1 MKKRVIAIILVMTL
15 VWSSLGDVFRGISF
29 AALAE
34 EPEPATPTDLT
45 CLHENRKT
53 TVYFLDG
60 ASYTPI
66 DSDTH
71 RISGRAMIETV
82 CLEEGCN
89 KVIEKRELEYAEET
103 RTHSIREGV
112 CSLCGYSAVT
122 EKRSPEMLTQY
133 AGSETGDNNQNKEP
147 KPNTGDDNSKNGTDP
162 EPDIADAYLN
172 KDSEPNTGD
181 GNLKKSIDPE
191 PDTADA
197 NLNNGSESDA
207 KNDNQNKDPE
217 PNTGDDNLKKGD
229 NPEPKDG
236 EENLKKGPEPDAGA
250 GNQDGSGETGQ
261 GEEEKEQKDE
271 MAIFAAAAPKSAAS
285 DTPAMLGAS
294 NPAINEI
301 PYLQKLIN
309 DALSATLKGRI
320 TVELAKNTTYEGD
333 VTIKADAKSVS
344 EDFELELRAEDAGFD
359 GISGNGYTTIN
370 GNIVIMGL
378 RVILNSIIM
387 AKDTLI
393 TVKNAGD
400 TSGEQS
406 GRGGELEYNGTTNFN
421 NEVAVDVGSNST
433 AELNFGDTNDKI
445 KIKTEAGA
453 KAVTVNAGNG
463 INTVS
468 AQINGG
474 DVKIETGKDADTVS
488 VETSGS
494 KLGNIDVKTGAAIDE
509 LKIQHDGSATEGK
522 TVQFNTGAGDD
533 RVTVDVRENSGDIT
547 VDTGLGGDVV
557 TVAKGN
563 HHVFETVE
571 YNRFN
576 NPNEKFRAE
585 SDTSTLTFVNS
596 DDTAF
601 DQFTIDVNAA
611 GAVHTIAFKGGK
623 GASVNL
629 RGTLKTDPQDGTH
642 QPIRWTG
649 DDHSGIE
656 LDALMTSAMTAGERD
671 LTLTLK
677 WQQNAENGKSAPAYN
692 FTDALKNKRQVRLW
706 AFGVEIGGE
715 RTFSYGGATEDFT
728 DYVIQ
733 TPVNKLD
740 SISITGSDKPLMLSN
755 LLIDTDLTQD
765 AYIDTFLQDEDIGD
779 DNGILAMYGY
789 LRVPNIDAANLNVL
803 LRSNTVQLKSGRHIN
818 AQNVRLEAISGTKT
832 MGQAFGNLTART
844 TDGYNALEVLRDKSV
859 AVGETVTD
867 MFTLYNR
874 SKININGTIN
884 AEHNIEML
892 AKVKQFGNILGFWPS
907 SLNAINVKIGDAEI
921 EINENAKL
929 KAKDNVIADAK
940 VETIT
945 GMEYAE
951 ADDGS
956 GNLKQV
962 KSGSPVEITFVVNQ
976 AEINVKNGAEIEGEK
991 GDVTLNAESKV
1002 TTGDYAFLGAFTS
1015 PFAASVAAVFNY
1027 VKTDVDGKVTAGRK
1041 AEVRARGDV
1050 KVEAEVIKDQA
1061 YDSASGYFGAI
1072 SFLDQDVQARY
1083 GENAVVTAGQDV
1095 RADSKATADIDTLA
1109 TAGGT
1114 EQTSSAMGNSIASL
1128 FVDTLIPLLSEKLG
1142 LTLKIDKLQK
1152 AVAKIAAGSYE
1163 VKVVNPSAEQEEWGS
1178 ASVTTYIDK
1187 TRVLENDYIEAIV
1200 EVNPKEGYTV
1210 DSVMYRYLVPG
1221 EDHYTYENAK
1231 RIRYTDVQDGEENK
1245 IALMYLI
1252 KPTQKYTEVI
1262 VNFRNSEQIQQ
1273 DEETYAIKKNDLE
1286 NVIAFGRLVDEAMDQ
1301 KLKNEYQ
1308 ELKPEDLNEDQQH
1321 PLRFNTEGGGKVV
1334 TWLAGK
1340 DKKSLASVQEGQ
1352 VIRLVPNPEEG
1363 KKLEAMTFT
1372 YTTRDGITATCGI
1385 PADDGIYHF
1394 TVPTDIEA
1402 GTRITVNARFTAGE
1416 GEEQP
1421 PDTKQTTGSIALT
1434 WAMNESGAVIDKGA
1448 AIKAENG
1455 NVELISSKTT
1465 DVNTVADGTAV
1476 TDNAAPKKEKEEP
1489 QEKLFP
1495 QTEHFSV
1502 GEALY
1507 AIKLTSNVNGAVTG
1521 TIDRNKGANALMP
1534 VFTITPPVGADITKT
1549 KVVLTYYSEIE
1560 TNPFGGTLRSQEFSG
1575 SDFTHDG
1582 DGNYKLKANLNAT
1595 TILNGEVMDVS
1606 FLFVDSN
1613 GNPLNSEQG
1622 GNSEWLIRNPIA
1634 TQVNELRKRNA
1645 NGQYETAPG
1654 DDHSVGELY
1663 YAGQDTIDGKKVY
1676 TFRLAKQTGTDYKGY
1691 TINDRFDVASNR
1703 SDKSVLCAVW
1713 FDENGVKQTMAL
1725 KHQEVIDPVTG
1736 SSYWYLDPTDSNN
1749 YIPEGAQITVVA
1761 MFREDTR
1768 KIEEKPRIGDDGQPL
1783 DQGKTVFRQTEAK
1796 YGDKVQVKLEPKDG
1810 LIPSYILIR
1819 WVSGDST
1826 NSATYGQV
1834 QWKTIDTLNADGEF
1848 EFDMPWITDSGTLEV
1863 EAHYTTK
1870 NVGLTAEGGLQL
1882 SEKGKGY
1889 AGETITVKPSKD
1901 DEKAGKKV
1909 TKVTVAYTYENGT
1922 TVEKTYN
1929 SDSFTIEANDGAS
1942 PTKSVT
1948 VRAEMA
1954 SKKYQLD
1961 EVTDEYGKFVPK
1973 VSWADPGEKVQIEVK
1988 AQDGYR
1994 AKFGTLKAHYRT
2006 GSSSGEIRLKRV
2018 GPNLYEFTV
2027 PNASDIKTLYITGE
2041 FEPGSDDI
2049 ERSLGVSIAG
2059 AMIIADNTTE
2069 IKEGAKVTAGKDLIM
2084 TGLSNGN
2091 KATTEAHAG
2100 FSAAATGFAGGLAV
2114 HGAIFDNDVRIHKDA
2129 ILSIG
2134 GGNEDGGALS
2144 LLAKSSATFKVIGNA
2159 SGNRSDNGGTGK
2171 GTGSGIAIGVNFI
2184 TTNAVVE
2191 DKVKLDT
2198 MNSKFSSISVNSSHK
2213 TKDTVKA
2220 TAGAKGGTSLVPVVA
2235 ADIFSSEAKAEL
2247 GRFKQGAFVNKEFVG
2262 SVVEAPLNV
2271 SGKVTVKA
2279 KSESAQ
2285 VAYNHE
2291 VTADAKT
2298 TGNQSAKGIALLVT
2312 WLQTDVNARLKQS
2325 VNAGDSVSVSAVATD
2340 ALKATANASAAGGY
2354 DGKRGQNGKGSADQQ
2369 ANGML
2374 GNAANIA
2381 AMGGRADAAANIAG
2395 DANNRQQAETSETT
2409 VTGAGALILNIQK
2422 NKSKAEIADDVDV
2435 TTAAKLTVQSQNRTE
2450 AKVVAN
2456 ASAVKSD
2463 TGLGIGVAI
2472 NIVRMDNIARIG
2484 AGQMTAGELLVEAAL
2499 AEMPPEIRTM
2509 KMTQAVGSGTMQSEL
2524 EATLEEL
2531 FRDLV
2536 GDKVYETIG
2545 SGINKF
2551 ISTFWAGLVRDLNL
2565 QQLMDIRDDKGTAGL
2580 YSAFDVM
2587 KNRILEIPEMLAAPY
2602 TKTFKQI
2609 MEGVEG
2615 FNAEDFADFLKSEL
2629 TTQLAGKGYQA
2640 FLKYFWKESSDGI
2653 IGAAIDLLSN
2663 KIKGKEG
2670 GGDIVTG
2677 KLKAAAEKAFRG
2689 WIDDFMDDFQVK
2701 MAAQFPVLNESNK
2714 EAVKKLVRDIKNLSV
2729 KDMGRKL
2736 ADQLLGTFRREIYD
2750 YEPVMTQIQS
2760 KGFLDFVKDEAIKL
2774 LKESAAAMTNEM
2786 LDSLAGKMNVKF
2798 DRVEVYDRHVIT
2810 TQAIAGAG
2818 ASGKSQAG
2826 SVAVSVANLT
2836 TKAEIKKSDNTIT
2849 VNNDG
2854 ALTMNAEEKRQ
2865 VWTHATAAVDARTGE
2880 ANNNDGKGEAE
2891 NRENGGAA
2899 AGGQTLT
2906 SEDGVVAVK
2915 AGVGGTIRYADNGT
2929 DLYLEHLQPG
2939 YDSVKVRRTY
2949 VLEDG
2954 TEVVDNIEPEKYYD
2968 DYVMDPTDG
2977 IDVYQLKDG
2986 TQVEIEVEFVANM
2999 RTVPA
3004 VTLFNE
3010 NAYVQHK
3017 GSVTVCVEGDEKPQN
3032 TTKAKTGD
3040 LVEIHVKNVGGLW
3053 ADNIR
3058 VYERDND
3065 DPVCEYDRDEAE
3077 NVTLRV
3083 AYSNDEETVYVFKM
3097 PEGDIDRINVNFTG
3111 EYDPNASKA
3120 GSTNAAGESVGR
3132 GGAFAWTWG
3141 DSTVKAEIGKRG
3153 TGEIPKGKTEA
3164 DPGVTAGSIAVTAY
3178 SEHREQN
3185 FSTAGT
3191 DPFEGTSSIKD
3202 SGLDVALSL
3211 NMLDNDIK
3219 ATIAEGMRIVTTGT
3233 PETGEDGEEEEVSE
3247 KDLKA
3252 SAGDLLI
3259 HATEYSEN
3267 ETRASAFATGDNS
3280 AIGASV
3286 AANIS
3291 LSDVNAELGSDATV
3305 TGEAAIRS
3313 FSESQDR
3320 TWSFASAMG
3329 ADVQRALNKAA
3340 EFTEDLEKTASGV
3353 ADGSFNNEMA
3363 KKNDKKKNTN
3373 SGNQIADRLNQDRA
3387 EGGQEAAG
3395 NLNVGANIAR
3405 VANVQ
3410 IDNAEEA
3417 DGEEGRGR
3425 AEQLAQDHGVN
3436 APTEGTGQGKKRL
3449 QAAAAIGF
3457 TLAKH
3462 NTKVKVTGS
3471 VNAAQD
3477 IDISTMNAGNF
3488 NTRATSASI
3497 TLADMGK
3504 GKSISAAIGVSI
3516 SKNKSTIDIGD
3527 EEKNKKANLVSA
3539 NGNVT
3544 VDAELTQNQTGVFRG
3559 YLAVQSI
3566 SGAVSGKN
3574 ASGSVAGAVSSVFSW
3589 AETAARVNSKE
3600 TKLEGDEVTIRA
3612 NDKTK
3617 LAARAGSVNVSKGAS
3632 VGAGVSVA
3640 TIWSGNTVE
3649 TFLNDSST
3657 VTANSFDMTAQK
3669 EKVTF
3674 SDYKFP
3680 LTLSALISDSS
3691 ELTPEQRENA
3701 TTGLVDIHK
3710 DPGKST
3716 YTVDIN
3722 INTYTLM
3729 QLPDMWNFLASQN
3742 YYTEAIAGSVI
3753 TGGNNNDFNAA
3764 GSFSIVRAKNK
3775 VNAILGDSVTINR
3788 KTEGQTDGKVN
3799 ISSRGDTTARMLGGA
3814 VAVGAAKTTA
3824 GVTVTFL
3831 YDEDKVNTEI
3841 GDKLTIQDAGDVNI
3855 SSKGGAHV
3863 QTFNAAAAVAT
3874 SYNAKVAVGGALNV
3888 LILKNIASTDI
3899 GKTSDISANGSLDIT
3914 SDSDMDLTLI
3924 SVSAAGSAHGNA
3936 GGGTVAFVFDT
3947 AKAKVH
3953 MGSGQTLKAGKD
3965 ITLRGKA
3972 SDDVLSI
3979 LPSAAGSGKGNA
3991 IAGVLNV
3998 LDSETK
4004 GIVEL
4009 DAGSGGIESTGG
4021 SINFIG
4027 KTDTR
4032 AINIT
4037 LAGAGSGTGNAV
4049 GLSVNLNFFGRESK
4063 VDIGGGSTYTIK
4075 SAKDILSVASGDD
4088 TTVMVSAAVTG
4099 GSGSGISLSG
4109 NAAVVVGKN
4118 QITNTLG
4125 NAKVTAA
4132 GEAAFASH
4140 LRDRAYLV
4148 QGNVAVAA
4156 GGSGVGAAYMF
4167 LLKENVVHTDLGDST
4182 INAIGRAG
4190 TLAKKV
4196 PGIGEFEGLYVG
4208 ARVQDTII
4216 AVTAGVAYGS
4226 ELGVTA
4232 NLLTANNYNEVK
4244 VIAEDATLMAKSLA
4258 DKDGDGKMEET
4269 GEGGSVLVEAK
4280 NDSSNVL
4287 IMGGINASMA
4297 VAGGA
4302 GIQTLYAK
4310 KNVSAKVGTIKAD
4323 QNVDVNAVN
4332 KENLVQLNIAAG
4344 GAGTAAAEVA
4354 IVLQVLGSSAK
4365 AIVAGDVRAEYGE
4378 FNLTSHND
4386 VDIVNATIAGGGA
4399 GAVAVSPVAVLQFF
4413 SGSSEAYLQEG
4424 NVYAPL
4430 GVNVE
4435 ATSDKT
4441 IDQYT
4446 IGVAGSG
4453 LVAVAGGVTIQS
4465 IKDST
4470 KAAVGQDV
4478 VVERANSMSV
4488 HGKSNYSL
4496 IGVSGLAAAAT
4507 VGGVAVNVM
4516 LTIMKA
4522 NTLAEMEGTATLTG
4536 GALEVRA
4543 TSNRSILDIG
4553 ATLSGGAVGVGITLA
4568 GLVSG
4573 TKMDQDE
4580 ANMMVYGDTK
4590 DNGKTTFSTSGVAK
4604 MLKDTRKQFGLK
4616 EKYMGTQEIEGTPD
4630 NEGNM
4635 TGGLGADLEGNSDNK
4650 NTQMNIGSN
4659 GTFDAQGAAVDASA
4673 YDQRGAADETMTDG
4687 SHEDDETPVDD
4698 KLADGGLGEEDDVEE
4713 TADLKNARELGG
4725 SVYNKMPDD
4734 AVIARIGS
4742 NAKIL
4747 NAHGVAVEAI
4757 QGTEADIAAGTVSA
4771 SLLGGGASG
4780 AAFALL
4786 HSNVSASSEG
4796 ELQDVNGGEV
4806 RIKAIS
4812 AAGRVN
4818 ESEAGFTHSKAEAL
4832 AGGFSS
4838 DYNKKNRDEA
4848 LSAQIHQG
4856 DKDDDD
4862 DILDGHKAED
4872 QEEKEDN
4879 SRGDVSVSG
4888 SMLRV
4893 IGISAAVEGMPDI
4906 ENDSY
4911 GGAVIL
4917 GVLRSD
4923 NVTQATLGNQV
4934 ANAGLVNV
4942 NAVADYKNIFA
4953 FTLGAHVNIA
4963 GSKGANSVSIAT
4975 ATSEGTVTAKI
4986 DESAYISGTG
4996 TEVNV
5001 TTDSDTTVMSIAAT
5015 VGLSLSAGGGED
5027 GDEPLADPTKN
5038 GGLSIAI
5045 NKLSQNT
5052 VIERGASIE
5061 AQNGNVTVKA
5071 VSDTTAN
5078 AYLISGHGS
5087 AGRAAGM
5094 NGAIVYVRPNIK
5106 TTVGVE
5112 GDGPAATSL
5121 KKLNDVTV
5129 KNIVSSEADV
5139 GVLSLSVGLGG
5150 SFQGNALLV
5159 FNDTD
5164 ALAKV
5169 ANTTLDVQ
5177 NLTIKS
5183 DLGAEGDSKM
5193 LAIVAGKAA
5202 VGISVA
5208 YVDVSSKSSAEL
5220 DTSKVTGKIKDTL
5233 TVESGTA
5240 GKKTKALALGI
5251 AAQVGYYA
5259 AGGINVTLA
5268 KNSAENNAAIY
5279 GSATA
5284 LNAATV
5290 NVNAKSDATTR
5301 TRMYG
5306 LSLSTYATIAATAE
5320 SVKNEA
5326 TSRATVNLE
5335 NGTING
5341 DLNISSQTTGSTK
5354 AYMLTG
5360 SGSLVGVDTN
5370 VAIAHGKTRS
5380 LVDVTMGKAPLSGKY
5395 AINATNTGNKDDLK
5409 VDINN
5414 ISVHALTV
5422 AVMVGLG
5429 YSQDIYRTRIR
5440 LSGNHKLKE
5449 LKAQTD
5455 YDTDTHVEVTPAAA
5469 GVTLAVM
5476 NVSVNIAKA
5485 KNTVYAGSEVQFTNM
5500 LVSDDATEDEKAV
5513 AAAKAAT
5520 KAKNKVTI
5528 DGELDILTTGTG
5540 NVKSNVRTPAV
5551 SITVGNV
5558 SVSVSHATMSARQAA
5573 LLELSGVNMTVGK
5586 ALKVQSI
5593 SKGVDST
5600 ARVGGMGPADGEAG
5614 LEVSFA
5620 KVGVNSAKAWENLES
5635 TAGIIGTGKSRDT
5648 ITALTMDIRTENVGE
5663 ETTKAYARTTNG
5675 AELAINSGGGLLAQ
5689 AISSDSYNAILKGVA
5704 ATIKG
5709 KVYITAKTNA
5719 VAEASGEE
5727 PGGLTG
5733 DKVNYSEMK
5742 AFLGDK
5748 NDKQT
5753 AKVLIG
5759 DDTDLTTQGT
5769 DSDIFIEAENKGN
5782 VKAVM
5787 DGGIN
5792 ISLITSV
5799 QVSKMPT
5806 TSWYDTGV
5814 LIGKNSVITSSGKA
5828 AVFSTTNS
5836 AATSDMDAATFVGG
5850 INAQHMQGKNSIHD
5864 SNWITLGEKS
5874 KLIAQ
5879 NNVTIKGVSNTQAQ
5893 ATSDFDGGAILSA
5906 GERLLSENQIK
5917 RDVIVS
5923 IAKGAQI
5930 NSKAG
5935 DVDIESITGE
5945 EDWILTAATV
5955 GSGSL
5960 INFSRT
5966 VVTVGLEAN
5975 NEIHVASNAQIDA
5988 AKDLYIIARASGKQT
6003 PGVNLPTKFGKIDG
6017 AGIYSYASST
6027 GSGLINPVYGITEM
6041 TMKLKTLISIN
6052 RDATGET
6059 TKTALKSNS
6068 GNVSIMASN
6077 NDLNVKAEGKSH
6089 AYGLGG
6095 NSTAK
6100 AGIDTDIMNS
6110 IYLDNV
6116 ELGGKIVRILAGY
6129 EIYDNPEKQTQKPVF
6144 TTYSNSLLGEIGRVK
6159 SQSNING
6166 FYHNQIRTN
6175 NPNFIDANA
6184 IEFIH
6189 KAYNPMDIVQVKQTM
6204 NITGPLG
6211 LEKVEEKELD
6221 WKDLVGHA
6229 TYRCDLC
6236 LEGMSRDVGY
6246 RDLSDGLAA
6255 SFAKAM
6261 IPVIEI
6267 DRKANDVGITRARY
6281 GDEEYAAASK
6291 LFVLDLYSM
6300 LDRDVTIGKDALKK
6314 YRLWTSGR
6322 TGHGVYMLPNAT
6334 RLYTNA
6340 RDRLQY
6346 VSETMTGDVLDDGVI
6361 RSIEIIT
6368 ALTKNAFSNPVFPIG
6383 STGQLDFRTG
6393 MLKLP
6398 SGADFELYLDEVSA
6412 AWMTEKLNS
6421 GFIRRLDADQT
6432 ELNDAALNGS
6442 DLPTGRIVEGLT
6454 AGGENEGWEIYWLGA
6469 TPETAEDPDQTL
6481 LFLLANPETDE
6492 IDAFRTSVNM
6502 IANGEDPVDVSLYLY
6517 RDSSSDR
6524 MGEEKYNCL
6533 FFDTPEG
6540 QKSIVKVVTDVLMGR
6555 KLELPRPLDIVL
6567 RAFNLDNDGADLKGY
6582 AVSGMFF
6589 AMNDG
6594 TDGEV
6599 NMFDGAYEAT
6609 LANDV
6614 FESPFI
6620 RIEGVSTGD
6629 PQVTLK
6635 EGQPVWPEWT
6645 GEDTAQDAAGKEFV
6659 LVDEVWYPK
6668 GEEPVSANLDT
6679 EDDAA

>member
-1 MKKRVIAIILVMTL
+1 MKKRITAIILVMTL
-15 VWSSLGDVFRGISF
+15 VWGSLGDLFRGSPS
-29 AALAE
+29 AAMAE
-34 EPEPATPTDLT
+34 TPETAAPTTATPTNLS
-45 CLHENRKT
+45 CLHENRT
-53 TVYFLDG
+53 TTTHFAEG
-60 ASYTPI
+60 AVLTYTPV
-66 DSDTH
+66 DGDTH
-71 RISGRAMIETV
+71 RVSGPAVTETV
-82 CLEEGCN
+82 CLEESCGE
-89 KVIEKRELEYAEET
+89 VIEKTETDYAEEI
-103 RTHSIREGV
+103 RTHSFRDGV
-112 CSLCGYSAVT
+112 CSLCGYEMPQDNDDSQGSMMMLGATRSAVT
-122 EKRSPEMLTQY
+122 QDTLSTNP
-133 AGSETGDNNQNKEP
+133 
-147 KPNTGDDNSKNGTDP
+147 DDDP
-162 EPDIADAYLN
+162 
-172 KDSEPNTGD
+172 
-181 GNLKKSIDPE
+181 
-191 PDTADA
+191 
-197 NLNNGSESDA
+197 A
-207 KNDNQNKDPE
+207 KQP
-217 PNTGDDNLKKGD
+217 G
-229 NPEPKDG
+229 
-236 EENLKKGPEPDAGA
+236 
-250 GNQDGSGETGQ
+250 DGSGNNDNDDSQGTMMMLGATRSVVTQDTLSTNPDDDPAKQPGDGSGNNDNDDAAGQ
-261 GEEEKEQKDE
+261 SDEENIQQDQV
-271 MAIFAAAAPKSAAS
+271 MVFAAAPAAKSAA
-285 DTPAMLGAS
+285 PAMLGAS
-294 NPAINEI
+294 KSTASEI

-320 TVELAKNTTYEGD
+320 TVELERNTTYEGD

-359 GISGNGYTTIN
+359 GISGNGYTQIN
-370 GNIVIMGL
+370 GNIAILGL
-378 RVILNSIIM
+378 RVIMNSIIM

-406 GRGGELEYNGTTNFN
+406 GRGGELEYNGTTNYN
-421 NEVAVDVGSNST
+421 NEVAVDVGSNSS

-453 KAVTVNAGNG
+453 KEVTVNAGNG
-463 INTVS
+463 VNTIS
-468 AQINGG
+468 AEINGG
-474 DVKIETGKDADTVS
+474 DVKIESGKDVDTVT
-488 VETSGS
+488 VQTSGS
-494 KLGNIDVKTGAAIDE
+494 HLGNVAVDTGASIDE
-509 LKIQHDGSATEGK
+509 VTIIHDGAATEGK
-522 TVQFNTGAGDD
+522 TVKVNTGAGDD

-563 HHVFETVE
+563 HHVFETVD
-571 YNRFN
+571 YNRYN
-576 NPNEKFRAE
+576 NPNEKFRDQ

-629 RGTLKTDPQDGTH
+629 RGTLKTDPGDGRH

-656 LDALMTSAMTAGERD
+656 LDALMTSALAADETDR
-671 LTLTLK
+671 TLTLK

-706 AFGVEIGGE
+706 AFGAERDGE
-715 RTFSYGGATEDFT
+715 RVFEYVDANDDFT

-733 TPVNKLD
+733 TPVNNLD
-740 SISITGSDKPLMLSN
+740 SISITGSDRPLMLSN

-765 AYIDTFLQDEDIGD
+765 AYIDIFLQDEDIGD
-779 DNGILAMYGY
+779 DNQLLALAGF
-789 LRVPNIDAANLNVL
+789 LRVPNIDASNLNVL
-803 LRSNTVQLKSGRHIN
+803 LRSNTVQLKSGRTIT

-832 MGQAFGNLTART
+832 MGQAFGNLTARS
-844 TDGYNALEVLRDKSV
+844 TDGYDALEVLRDKSV

-874 SKININGTIN
+874 SKINVNGTIN
-884 AEHNIEML
+884 AEHNIEMF

-951 ADDGS
+951 AEDGS

-991 GDVTLNAESKV
+991 GDVTLNSESKV
-1002 TTGDYAFLGAFTS
+1002 TTGDYAFLGAFSS

-1083 GENAVVTAGQDV
+1083 GEHANVTAGQDV

-1114 EQTSSAMGNSIASL
+1114 EQSSSAMGNAIASL
-1128 FVDTLIPLLSEKLG
+1128 FTDTLIPLLKEKLG
-1142 LTLKIDKLQK
+1142 LTLKIDQLQK
-1152 AVAKIAAGSYE
+1152 TVAKIAAGSYE

-1210 DSVMYRYLVPG
+1210 DSVVYRYLVPG

-1252 KPTQKYTEVI
+1252 KPTQAYTEVI
-1262 VNFRNSEQIQQ
+1262 VNYRNSEQIQQ
-1273 DEETYAIKKNDLE
+1273 DEETYAVKKSDLE
-1286 NVIAFGRLVDEAMDQ
+1286 SVIAFGRLVDQAMDQ

-1308 ELKPEDLNEDQQH
+1308 ELKPEDLNEEQQH
-1321 PLRFNTEGGGKVV
+1321 PLRFNTEGGGTVV
-1334 TWLAGK
+1334 TWLTGK

-1352 VIRLVPNPEEG
+1352 AIRLVPNPEEG

-1372 YTTRDGITATCGI
+1372 YTTRDGITATCDI
-1385 PADDGIYHF
+1385 PADDGIYGF

-1421 PDTKQTTGSIALT
+1421 PATSQTTGSIALT

-1448 AIKAENG
+1448 VIKATSG
-1455 NVELISSKTT
+1455 NVELISAKTT

-1507 AIKLTSNVNGAVTG
+1507 AIKLTSNVKGAVTG
-1521 TIDRNKGANALMP
+1521 TIDRDKGANALMP
-1534 VFTITPPVGADITKT
+1534 VFTITPPAGADITKT
-1549 KVVLTYYSEIE
+1549 KVVLNYYSEID
-1560 TNPFGGTLRSQEFSG
+1560 TNLFGGTLRSQEFSG
-1575 SDFTHDG
+1575 TDFTHDE
-1582 DGNYKLKANLNAT
+1582 DGNYKLKAKLNDT
-1595 TILNGEVMDVS
+1595 TILNGEIMNVS
-1606 FLFVDSN
+1606 FLFVDGN
-1613 GNPLNSEQG
+1613 GNPLDSEQG

-1634 TQVNELRKRNA
+1634 TQVNELRKRNSD
-1645 NGQYETAPG
+1645 GQYETAPG

-1663 YAGQDTIDGKKVY
+1663 YEGLDDTIINGKTVY
-1676 TFRLAKQTGTDYKGY
+1676 TFRLVKQTQNDYKGY
-1691 TINDRFDVASNR
+1691 TINDSFDPATNR
-1703 SDKSVLCAVW
+1703 SDKNALCAVW
-1713 FDENGVKQTMAL
+1713 YDENGVKQTMAL
-1725 KHQEVIDPVTG
+1725 KHQAVYNPLKPG
-1736 SSYWYLDPTDSNN
+1736 SYWYLDPTDSN
-1749 YIPEGAQITVVA
+1749 YSIPEGAQITVVA

-1768 KIEEKPRIGDDGQPL
+1768 KIVDNPQIGADGKPL
-1783 DQGKTVFRQTEAK
+1783 DQGKMVFRQTEAK
-1796 YGDKVQVKLEPKDG
+1796 YGDKVKVKLEPKDDY
-1810 LIPSYILIR
+1810 IPSYLLIR
-1819 WVSGDST
+1819 WVSGDPTKS
-1826 NSATYGQV
+1826 GV
-1834 QWKTIDTLNADGEF
+1834 QWKTIDTRNADGEF
-1848 EFDMPWITDSGTLEV
+1848 EFDMPWISDTGTLEV
-1863 EAHYTTK
+1863 QAHYATK

-1901 DEKAGKKV
+1901 EEKAGKKV

-1929 SDSFTIEANDGAS
+1929 SDSFTVEPNDGAS

-1948 VRAEMA
+1948 VRAETA
-1954 SKKYQLD
+1954 SKKFQLD
-1961 EVTDEYGKFVPK
+1961 EVTEEYGKFVPK
-1973 VSWADPGEKVQIEVK
+1973 VSWADPGEKVQVEVK

-1994 AKFGTLKAHYRT
+1994 AKFGTLKTHYRT

-2027 PNASDIKTLYITGE
+2027 PNASDIKTLYLTGE

-2059 AMIIADNTTE
+2059 AMINADNTAE
-2069 IKEGAKVTAGKDLIM
+2069 IKSGANVTAGKDLIM

-2100 FSAAATGFAGGLAV
+2100 FSAAATGFAGGIAV
-2114 HGAIFDNDVRIHKDA
+2114 QGAFYDNDVRIHKDA

-2134 GGNEDGGALS
+2134 GKNEDGGALS
-2144 LLAKSSATFKVIGNA
+2144 LTAKSSANFKVVGNA
-2159 SGNRSDNGGTGK
+2159 SGNRSDEGGTGK
-2171 GTGSGIAIGVNFI
+2171 GTGSGIAVGVNFI

-2191 DKVKLDT
+2191 DDVKLDT

-2247 GRFKQGAFVNKEFVG
+2247 GKFKQGAFVNKEFVG
-2262 SVVEAPLNV
+2262 SATETPLNV

-2325 VNAGDSVSVSAVATD
+2325 VNAGDGVSVTSVATD

-2381 AMGGRADAAANIAG
+2381 AMGGQGDAAANMVG

-2435 TTAAKLTVQSQNRTE
+2435 TTAKKLTVQSQNRTE
-2450 AKVVAN
+2450 AKLVAN

-2484 AGQMTAGELLVEAAL
+2484 TGRIEAGELLVEAKL
-2499 AEMPPEIRTM
+2499 AEMPPEVRTM
-2509 KMTQAVGSGTMQSEL
+2509 KMTMASGAMQSEL

-2551 ISTFWAGLVRDLNL
+2551 ISTFWTGLVRDLNL
-2565 QQLMDIRDDKGTAGL
+2565 QQLMDLRDDKGTAGL

-2587 KNRILEIPEMLAAPY
+2587 KNRILEIPEMLTAPY
-2602 TKTFKQI
+2602 KKTFEQI

-2629 TTQLAGKGYQA
+2629 TTQLLGKGYQA

-2701 MAAQFPVLNESNK
+2701 LAAQFPILNESNK
-2714 EAVKKLVRDIKNLSV
+2714 EAVKKLIKDIKNLSV
-2729 KDMGRKL
+2729 KEMGNKL
-2736 ADQLLGTFRREIYD
+2736 ANQLLETFRREIYD

-2826 SVAVSVANLT
+2826 SVAVSVVDLT

-2854 ALTMNAEEKRQ
+2854 ALTVNAEELRQ

-2906 SEDGVVAVK
+2906 SEDGTVAVK

-2929 DLYLEHLQPG
+2929 DLYLEQLQPG

-3017 GSVTVCVEGDEKPQN
+3017 GSVTVCVEGDEK
-3032 TTKAKTGD
+3032 TGKTAKAKTGD

-3097 PEGDIDRINVNFTG
+3097 PEGDIDRINVSFMG
-3111 EYDPNASKA
+3111 EYDPNAPKT

-3191 DPFEGTSSIKD
+3191 DPFEGTSSVKD
-3202 SGLDVALSL
+3202 AGLDVALSL
-3211 NMLDNDIK
+3211 NMLDNDITAK
-3219 ATIAEGMRIVTTGT
+3219 IAEGMRIVTTGT
-3233 PETGEDGEEEEVSE
+3233 PETGEDGEEEEVAE

-3252 SAGDLLI
+3252 STGDLLI

-3267 ETRASAFATGDNS
+3267 ETRASAFATGNNS

-3291 LSDVNAELGSDATV
+3291 LSDVNAELGSDAAV
-3305 TGEAAIRS
+3305 TGEAEIRS

-3329 ADVQRALNKAA
+3329 GDVQRALNKAA
-3340 EFTEDLEKTASGV
+3340 EFTEGLEKTASGV

-3373 SGNQIADRLNQDRA
+3373 SANQIADRLNQDRA

-3405 VANVQ
+3405 VANVEV
-3410 IDNAEEA
+3410 DNAEEA
-3417 DGEEGRGR
+3417 DGAEGRGR
-3425 AEQLAQDHGVN
+3425 AEQLAQDHGVD
-3436 APTEGTGQGKKRL
+3436 APTEGTGQEKKKL

-3497 TLADMGK
+3497 TLGDMGK

-3516 SKNKSTIDIGD
+3516 SKNKSIIDIGD
-3527 EEKNKKANLVSA
+3527 EEKNKKANLISA

-3574 ASGSVAGAVSSVFSW
+3574 ASGSVAGSVSSVFSW
-3589 AETAARVNSKE
+3589 AETAARVNAKE
-3600 TKLEGDEVTIRA
+3600 TILEGDEVTIRA

-3617 LAARAGSVNVSKGAS
+3617 LAVRAGSINVSKGAS

-3649 TFLNDSST
+3649 TSLADKAT
-3657 VTANSFDMTAQK
+3657 VTANSFDMSAQK

-3775 VNAILGDSVTINR
+3775 VNATLGDNVTIKR
-3788 KTEGQTDGKVN
+3788 KTDGQTDGKVN

-3814 VAVGAAKTTA
+3814 VAAGAAKTTA

-3841 GDKLTIQDAGDVNI
+3841 GDKLTIEDAGDVNI

-3972 SDDVLSI
+3972 TDDVLSI
-3979 LPSAAGSGKGNA
+3979 LPSAAGSGKANA

-4021 SINFIG
+4021 SVNFIG

-4075 SAKDILSVASGDD
+4075 AAKDILSVASGDD

-4118 QITNTLG
+4118 QIMNTLG
-4125 NAKVTAA
+4125 NANVTAA

-4148 QGNVAVAA
+4148 QGNVAVAV

-4182 INAIGRAG
+4182 INAMGNAG

-4258 DKDGDGKMEET
+4258 DTDGDGEPEET

-4323 QNVDVNAVN
+4323 KNVDVNAVN
-4332 KENLVQLNIAAG
+4332 KDNLVQLNIAAG
-4344 GAGTAAAEVA
+4344 GAGTVAAEVA
-4354 IVLQVLGSSAK
+4354 IALQVLGSSVE

-4386 VDIVNATIAGGGA
+4386 VDIVNATIAGGGS
-4399 GAVAVSPVAVLQFF
+4399 GAVAVSPVAVLQFYN
-4413 SGSSEAYLQEG
+4413 GSSEAYLKKG
-4424 NVYAPL
+4424 NVYAAL

-4470 KAAVGQDV
+4470 KAAVGQGV
-4478 VVERANSMSV
+4478 TITRANNLSV
-4488 HGKSNYSL
+4488 HGQSNYSL
-4496 IGVSGLAAAAT
+4496 IGVNGLAAAA
-4507 VGGVAVNVM
+4507 VLGGVAVNVM

-4553 ATLSGGAVGVGITLA
+4553 ATLSGGTVGVGITLA

-4590 DNGKTTFSTSGVAK
+4590 DKSKTTFSTSGVAK

-4630 NEGNM
+4630 KEGNM
-4635 TGGLGADLEGNSDNK
+4635 TGGLGDDLEGNSDNK

-4713 TADLKNARELGG
+4713 TADLKNARKLGG

-4747 NAHGVAVEAI
+4747 NAHGVTVEAI

-4796 ELQDVNGGEV
+4796 ELQNVNGGEV

-4856 DKDDDD
+4856 DKGDDD

-4911 GGAVIL
+4911 GGAIIL

-4963 GSKGANSVSIAT
+4963 GSKGANSVSVAT
-4975 ATSEGTVTAKI
+4975 ATSDGIVTAKI

-5052 VIERGASIE
+5052 VIERGAAIE
-5061 AQNGNVTVKA
+5061 AENGNVTVQA
-5071 VSDTTAN
+5071 ESDTTAN

-5121 KKLNDVTV
+5121 KKLNNVTV

-5220 DTSKVTGKIKDTL
+5220 DTSKVTGKIKGTL

-5240 GKKTKALALGI
+5240 GKKTKALAMGI
-5251 AAQVGYYA
+5251 AAQVGLYA

-5284 LNAATV
+5284 LNATTV
-5290 NVNAKSDATTR
+5290 NVKAQSDATTR

-5306 LSLSTYATIAATAE
+5306 LSLSKYATIAATAE

-5326 TSRATVNLE
+5326 TSRAMVDLE

-5395 AINATNTGNKDDLK
+5395 AINATNSGNKDDLK

-5455 YDTDTHVEVTPAAA
+5455 YDNDTHVEVTPAAA
-5469 GVTLAVM
+5469 GVTLAIV
-5476 NVSVNIAKA
+5476 NISVNIAKA
-5485 KNTVYAGSEVQFTNM
+5485 KNTVYAGSEVEFTNL
-5500 LVSDDATEDEKAV
+5500 LVDDDATEDEKAV

-5520 KAKNKVTI
+5520 KAKNKVTV
-5528 DGELDILTTGTG
+5528 DGELDIQTIGTS

-5573 LLELSGVNMTVGK
+5573 LLELSGVNLTVGQ

-5614 LEVSFA
+5614 LDITFA

-5648 ITALTMDIRTENVGE
+5648 ITALTMDIRTENE
-5663 ETTKAYARTTNG
+5663 DEKTNKAYARTTNG

-5709 KVYITAKTNA
+5709 KVNITAKTNA

-5733 DKVNYSEMK
+5733 DKVSYSEMK

-5769 DSDIFIEAENKGN
+5769 DSDIYIEAENKGD
-5782 VKAVM
+5782 VKAIM
-5787 DGGIN
+5787 DGGIS
-5792 ISLITSV
+5792 ISLICAV

-5814 LIGKNSVITSSGKA
+5814 LIGKNSVITSAGKA
-5828 AVFSTTNS
+5828 AVVSTTKS
-5836 AATSDMDAATFVGG
+5836 SATSDMDAATFVGG

-5864 SNWITLGEKS
+5864 SNWITFGEKS

-5879 NNVTIKGVSNTQAQ
+5879 NNITIKGVSNTQAQ

-5917 RDVIVS
+5917 RDVIVN

-5935 DVDIESITGE
+5935 DVNIESITGE

-5960 INFSRT
+5960 VNFSRT

-5975 NEIHVASNAQIDA
+5975 NEIHVASNVQIDA
-5988 AKDLYIIARASGKQT
+5988 AKNLYIIARASGKQA

-6059 TKTALKSNS
+6059 TKAALKSNG
-6068 GNVSIMASN
+6068 GNVSIMVSN

-6116 ELGGKIVRILAGY
+6116 ELGGKTVRILAGY

-6175 NPNFIDANA
+6175 NRNFIDANA
-6184 IEFIH
+6184 MTFIH
-6189 KAYNPMDIVQVKQTM
+6189 KAYDPMDIVQVTQTM

-6236 LEGMSRDVGY
+6236 LEGMSKDVGY
-6246 RDLSDGLAA
+6246 RDLTGNQLAA

-6261 IPVIEI
+6261 SPVNEI
-6267 DRKANDVGITRARY
+6267 NRKANDARITRARY
-6281 GDEEYAAASK
+6281 GDEENAETNK
-6291 LFVLDLYSM
+6291 LY
-6300 LDRDVTIGKDALKK
+6300 VTDILSRLEKDILLSSEQLNRYK
-6314 YRLWTSGR
+6314 LWTNTETFHSLSL
-6322 TGHGVYMLPNAT
+6322 LPNAT
-6334 RLYTNA
+6334 RLFSLN
-6340 RDRLQY
+6340 DRLQY
-6346 VSETMTGDVLDDGVI
+6346 VSEVLRGDVLGNGESHEV
-6361 RSIEIIT
+6361 EVIT
-6368 ALTKNAFSNPVFPIG
+6368 ALTANAVRNATLPIG
-6383 STGQLDFRTG
+6383 SSGSLNFRTG
-6393 MLKLP
+6393 ELSLP
-6398 SGADFELYLDEVSA
+6398 ARADFELYLNEISGT
-6412 AWMTEKLNS
+6412 WMLEQLQS
-6421 GFIRRLDADQT
+6421 GFLQRVTAEQNAV
-6432 ELNDAALNGS
+6432 NDSILNGNA
-6442 DLPTGRIVEGLT
+6442 LPNGTLTDGLT
-6454 AGGENEGWEIYWLGA
+6454 NGEPLDGDWMIYWLGH
-6469 TPETAEDPDQTL
+6469 TPETAETDDEVLAYL
-6481 LFLLANPETDE
+6481 LVNTKTDE
-6492 IDAFRTSVNM
+6492 IDAYRTSVTR
-6502 IANGEDPVDVSLYLY
+6502 IETGEDPIDVSLYLF
-6517 RDSSSDR
+6517 RDQSADR
-6524 MGEEKYNCL
+6524 KGEEKYNVF

-6540 QKSIVKVVTDVLMGR
+6540 QKSLVKIITSVPGTER
-6555 KLELPRPLDIVL
+6555 LELPKRLDIIL
-6567 RAFNLDNDGADLKGY
+6567 RGAQIEGADFPVYSLTDH
-6582 AVSGMFF
+6582 FF
-6589 AMNDG
+6589 ALCDG

-6599 NMFDGAYEAT
+6599 SIFDGFYEAT
-6609 LANDV
+6609 LQNDT
-6614 FESPFI
+6614 FESDYI
-6620 RIEGVSTGD
+6620 RIENVSGTD
-6629 PQVTLK
+6629 PQVTVK
-6635 EGQPVWPEWT
+6635 KDQDVWPEWT
-6645 GEDTAQDAAGKEFV
+6645 SEETAEDIGGKKYQK
-6659 LVDEVWYPK
+6659 LDSVWYSTDNLPSK
-6668 GEEPVSANLDT
+6668 SNEEPADN
-6679 EDDAA
+6679 AA